1 MAQTSKKQRYH
12 MQTKRENSQ
21 LKRALAQS
29 QQAQGRAT
37 VIILGL
43 LVQAGGD
50 VTLSQATTDRM
61 NRDMA
66 RLGYRMEPDPA
77 GLVKVVLVVQEPE
90 PGDAPVEVPSGNIIL
105 TD

>member
-1 MAQTSKKQRYH
+1 MAQTSKRQKYH

-37 VIILGL
+37 AIILGL
-43 LVQAGGD
+43 LVQVGGD

-61 NRDMA
+61 DRDMA
-66 RLGYRMEPDPA
+66 RLGYRMEPDPE

-90 PGDAPVEVPSGNIIL
+90 PGDVPAEVPSGNIVL